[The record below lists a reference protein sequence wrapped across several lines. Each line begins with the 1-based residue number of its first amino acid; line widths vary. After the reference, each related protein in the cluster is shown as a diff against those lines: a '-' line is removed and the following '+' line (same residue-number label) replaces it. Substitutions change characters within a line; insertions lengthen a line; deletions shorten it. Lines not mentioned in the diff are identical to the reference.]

1 MKTFTDEELKDMLR
15 KHYQWLNNEDGGIRA
30 DLSYSDLRGSDL
42 SGSNLRGSNLSYSNL
57 RGSNLSGSDLRDSN
71 LSYSNLKDSN
81 LRGSDLSGSDLSG
94 SNLSGSNLRGSDL
107 RGSDLSYSNLSYSNL
122 RDSNLS
128 IKYLKSLTQVVPE
141 EGQYIA
147 WKKINNNCICK
158 LRIPTKSPRMTS
170 VSSRKS
176 RCKFATVLNIW
187 DSEGKE
193 IKEGSTD
200 CRGPKTVYKVGRRVT
215 ADKWDNNILKE
226 CSHGIHHFITR
237 SEAERW

>member
-15 KHYQWLNNEDGGIRA
+15 KHYQWLNNEAGGVRA
-30 DLSYSDLRGSDL
+30 DLSGSD
-42 SGSNLRGSNLSYSNL
+42 LRGSNLSGSDL

-71 LSYSNLKDSN
+71 LRD
-81 LRGSDLSGSDLSG
+81 
-94 SNLSGSNLRGSDL
+94 SDL
-107 RGSDLSYSNLSYSNL
+107 RG
-122 RDSNLS
+122 SNLS

-187 DSEGKE
+187 DSEGNE
-193 IKEGSTD
+193 IKEGFTD

-215 ADKWDNNILKE
+215 ADKWDNNILNE
-226 CSHGIHHFITR
+226 SSHGIHHFITR
-237 SEAERW
+237 SEAEKW